1 MAVDLHTH
9 SCCSDGSL
17 TPSEL
22 MELAYEKKL
31 SAIAL
36 TDHDTVSGIKEAK
49 KVAEDLSITLIPGI
63 EISRKKRE
71 NAESNQRKRLQ
82 Y

>member
-49 KVAEDLSITLIPGI
+49 KSAENLSITLIPGSPVFMI
-63 EISRKKRE
+63 LEM
-71 NAESNQRKRLQ
+71 L
-82 Y
+82 